1 MEGVQKEMWLSCCVF
16 TSRAIVKLQ
25 WDLCDYQ
32 TLAFS
37 LTSWSLLTRGPSQC
51 FIVVFN
57 TINRDTR
64 RKKITRKKWLYG
76 MLFFFSPDRS
86 LGSMSCSHSYIRIVW
101 LILNVSACPFLRPVT
116 AGLCLKLLL
125 KPQALP
131 DGAAIKQ
138 AQSFPLADLLSGQ
151 GVRWEGLHSWREQ
164 LKKPT
169 ALSMHTQWNVYRTS
183 LDLFPWY
190 LHMPVPRLILP
201 AGCNFFSTICCL
213 SPILP

>member
-1 MEGVQKEMWLSCCVF
+1 MTIKPWLLALHHGLSLQEALHSASLWSSTQSIETPGERKLHVRSGCME
-16 TSRAIVKLQ
+16 
-25 WDLCDYQ
+25 
-32 TLAFS
+32 
-37 LTSWSLLTRGPSQC
+37 C
-51 FIVVFN
+51 F
-57 TINRDTR
+57 
-64 RKKITRKKWLYG
+64 
-76 MLFFFSPDRS
+76 FFFSPDRS

-138 AQSFPLADLLSGQ
+138 AQSFPSADLLPRQ

-169 ALSMHTQWNVYRTS
+169 ALSMHTQ
-183 LDLFPWY
+183 
-190 LHMPVPRLILP
+190 
-201 AGCNFFSTICCL
+201 
-213 SPILP
+213 

>member
-1 MEGVQKEMWLSCCVF
+1 M
-16 TSRAIVKLQ
+16 
-25 WDLCDYQ
+25 
-32 TLAFS
+32 
-37 LTSWSLLTRGPSQC
+37 
-51 FIVVFN
+51 VVWN
-57 TINRDTR
+57 A
-64 RKKITRKKWLYG
+64 
-76 MLFFFSPDRS
+76 FFFSPDRS
-86 LGSMSCSHSYIRIVW
+86 LGSMSCSHMSIVW
-101 LILNVSACPFLRPVT
+101 LIPQCLSLPFPQTSHSWAVPET
-116 AGLCLKLLL
+116 STET
-125 KPQALP
+125 QALP

-138 AQSFPLADLLSGQ
+138 AQSFPSADLLPRQ

>member
-1 MEGVQKEMWLSCCVF
+1 M
-16 TSRAIVKLQ
+16 
-25 WDLCDYQ
+25 
-32 TLAFS
+32 
-37 LTSWSLLTRGPSQC
+37 
-51 FIVVFN
+51 VVWN
-57 TINRDTR
+57 A
-64 RKKITRKKWLYG
+64 
-76 MLFFFSPDRS
+76 FFFSPWQILGVYVMLSQLHTHS
-86 LGSMSCSHSYIRIVW
+86 LADPQCLSLPFPQTSHSWAVPET
-101 LILNVSACPFLRPVT
+101 ST
-116 AGLCLKLLL
+116 ET
-125 KPQALP
+125 QALP